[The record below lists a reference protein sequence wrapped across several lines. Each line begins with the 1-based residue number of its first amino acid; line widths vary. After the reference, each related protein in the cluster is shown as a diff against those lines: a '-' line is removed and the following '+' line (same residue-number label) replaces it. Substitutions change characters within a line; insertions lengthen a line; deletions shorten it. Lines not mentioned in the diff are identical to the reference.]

1 MNILRSASVG
11 RIFCCLGE
19 ETKKTERPR
28 EDAISLIRD
37 LTVVTGSQGH
47 KGHKSHKGQKKLFRN
62 ISRDYEIMS
71 YLCVIILCDYE
82 VLCDCG

>member
-1 MNILRSASVG
+1 MVQKI
-11 RIFCCLGE
+11 
-19 ETKKTERPR
+19 ETAETERPR
-28 EDAISLIRD
+28 EDAIDHCPRLHFGPIGPLITR
-37 LTVVTGSQGH
+37 SP
-47 KGHKSHKGQKKLFRN
+47 KKLFRN